1 MTEALRRAIEL
12 AQQQPEDEQDMIA
25 QLILQQIRDNK
36 ERRIEALGW
45 SQEEAGIVR
54 ERLLSFEEDWNAP
67 GMDVYDEL

>member
-12 AQQQPEDEQDMIA
+12 AQQQPEDEQNVIA
-25 QLILQQIRDNK
+25 QLILQQIKDSK

-67 GMDVYDEL
+67 GMDAYDEL